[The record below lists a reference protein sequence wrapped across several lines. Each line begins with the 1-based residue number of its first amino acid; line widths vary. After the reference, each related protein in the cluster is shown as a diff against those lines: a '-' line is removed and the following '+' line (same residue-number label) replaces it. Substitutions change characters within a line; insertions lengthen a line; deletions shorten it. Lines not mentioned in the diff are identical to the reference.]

1 MIVLSV
7 TGPGYTSALKQLRSS
22 ERYADMVE
30 FRLDLIGGGEI
41 GRLLRA
47 TRKPRIVTCRPV
59 WEGGRFAGG
68 EDERLEILEAASLL
82 GAEYV
87 DLELGVGRQILDRF
101 RRRRRET
108 RLIVSRHFFAPH
120 RPDVREAYED
130 LCASGGDVLK
140 LAYMA
145 NDVADTRL
153 AFEFLT
159 MARRD
164 RKKGVAIAMGEAGE
178 LSRILYR
185 KFGGWATYA
194 APDEG
199 RGAAPGQ
206 IPASLMRG
214 LYRAPHLTRATR
226 VFGVLGYP
234 VGHSKGVFVH
244 NPLLQRHR
252 LNAVYCRFPSTDLR
266 RFFEEIMPLISGCS
280 VTLPFKEEV
289 AKFLDVVD
297 DRARQIGA
305 VNTVYRRKGRLHGT
319 NTDAPAALDGVE
331 RIIKVAGRR
340 MLVLGAGGAARAI
353 VFEARSR
360 GAQVVVTNRTTNRA
374 RRLAAESGV
383 GFMEWRDV
391 RPGEFDVLVN
401 ATPVGMFPDVHSTPL
416 PLEGCAGM
424 VVFDAVYNPPVT
436 RFLREAQAAG
446 ARTVPG
452 TEMYIRQGAR
462 QFRLFH
468 RVSAD
473 LRLMRRLL
481 EKASRTEETRRNS

>member
-7 TGPGYTSALKQLRSS
+7 TGPGYASALRQLRAS
-22 ERYADMVE
+22 ERYADLVE

-47 TRKPRIVTCRPV
+47 TRKPRIVTCRPR
-59 WEGGRFAGG
+59 WEGGGFAGG

-87 DLELGVGRQILDRF
+87 DLELGVGRQKLDQF
-101 RRRRRET
+101 RRRRKET
-108 RLIVSRHFFAPH
+108 RLIVSRHFFGSNQ
-120 RPDVREAYED
+120 PDVRAVYED

-145 NDVADTRL
+145 NDVADNRL

-159 MARRD
+159 MASRGRR
-164 RKKGVAIAMGEAGE
+164 KGVAIAMGEAGE

-199 RGAAPGQ
+199 PGAAPGQ
-206 IPASLMRG
+206 IPASLMSG
-214 LYRAPHLTRATR
+214 LYRATRLTRGTR
-226 VFGVLGYP
+226 VFGVLGNP

-244 NPLLQRHR
+244 NPLFRKHR
-252 LNAVYCRFPSTDLR
+252 LNAVYCRFLSTDLG
-266 RFFEEIMPLISGCS
+266 RFFKEIMPLISGCS

-289 AKFLDVVD
+289 AKFLDIVD
-297 DRARQIGA
+297 DAARDIGA
-305 VNTVYRRKGRLHGT
+305 VNTLYRRKGRLHGT

-331 RIIKVAGRR
+331 RLIKVAGRR
-340 MLVLGAGGAARAI
+340 MLVVGAGGAARAI
-353 VFEARSR
+353 VYEARSR
-360 GAQVVVTNRTTNRA
+360 GAHVVVTNRTADRA
-374 RRLAAESGV
+374 KRLAAEFGV
-383 GFMEWRDV
+383 LFMEWHDV
-391 RPGEFDVLVN
+391 RPGDFDILVN
-401 ATPVGMFPDVHSTPL
+401 ATPVGMVPDVESTPL
-416 PLEGCAGM
+416 PVAGCAGK

-436 RFLREAQAAG
+436 RFLREAQVAG

-452 TEMYIRQGAR
+452 TEMYIHQGAR

-468 RVSAD
+468 RVSPD

-481 EKASRTEETRRNS
+481 EKASRTQETRRKS